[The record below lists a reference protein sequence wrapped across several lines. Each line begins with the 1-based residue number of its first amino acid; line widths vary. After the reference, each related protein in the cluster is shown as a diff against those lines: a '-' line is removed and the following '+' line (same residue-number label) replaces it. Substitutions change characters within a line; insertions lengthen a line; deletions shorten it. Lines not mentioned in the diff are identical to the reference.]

1 MNHAVLIGLVLSLLL
16 VGVAAGACSI
26 FPCPTP
32 TPVSGYTFENGTPIP
47 ADYVCPVHG
56 WQCPDDPRPMNERP
70 GYVAPAPTPTRAP
83 HPVIPPFKPAVRTLE
98 PLIMPFERT
107 PAWDGFWQTRFGE
120 RDSTTGFLQ
129 RERKPISPWGF

>member
-56 WQCPDDPRPMNERP
+56 WQCPGDPRPLNERP
-70 GYVAPAPTPTRAP
+70 GYVPAAPIVVPTRAP
-83 HPVIPPFKPAVRTLE
+83 HPTIPPLVITERPIE
-98 PLIMPFERT
+98 PLVITFRPHE
-107 PAWDGFWQTRFGE
+107 
-120 RDSTTGFLQ
+120 
-129 RERKPISPWGF
+129 PISGWASAWEEQRIKAPWIGIRTFLTRG